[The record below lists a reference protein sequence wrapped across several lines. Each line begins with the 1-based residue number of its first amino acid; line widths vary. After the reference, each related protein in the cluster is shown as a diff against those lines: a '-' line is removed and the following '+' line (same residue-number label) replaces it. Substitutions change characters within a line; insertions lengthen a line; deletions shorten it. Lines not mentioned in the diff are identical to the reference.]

1 MTRSAPDALR
11 ELLARP
17 GLVTMPCCFDPL
29 SAKLIEQAAFPLT
42 FMSGFAASAA
52 RLGMP
57 DTGLMSYG
65 EVVDQGRNICTAVS
79 IPVIGDGDTG
89 YGNALNVKRT
99 VAGFAQAGF
108 AAVMIE
114 DQVAPKRCG
123 HTAGKA
129 VVSRDEAFG
138 RIRAAADA
146 RAEGADILILART
159 DARHDHGLDEA
170 LARAAA
176 FAELGAD
183 ILFVEAPR
191 DEAELACIPAE
202 LPKPCMA
209 NIVEGG
215 LTPALPP
222 ARLEEMGYRIAAY
235 PLTLLAAAMKAM
247 TEALEAFRTG
257 TPDPAMLMDFA
268 EIKRRIGFD
277 AYFEAEKRYAEARE
291 R

>member
-11 ELLARP
+11 DLLARP
-17 GLVTMPCCFDPL
+17 GLITMPCCFDPL

-65 EVVDQGRNICTAVS
+65 EVVDQGRNICNAVS

-123 HTAGKA
+123 HTPGKA
-129 VVSRDEAFG
+129 VVGAVLVAADGRPPEAG
-138 RIRAAADA
+138 RILLRNLVKY
-146 RAEGADILILART
+146 LIL
-159 DARHDHGLDEA
+159 LVPP
-170 LARAAA
+170 LA
-176 FAELGAD
+176 
-183 ILFVEAPR
+183 V
-191 DEAELACIPAE
+191 LA
-202 LPKPCMA
+202 
-209 NIVEGG
+209 
-215 LTPALPP
+215 
-222 ARLEEMGYRIAAY
+222 
-235 PLTLLAAAMKAM
+235 
-247 TEALEAFRTG
+247 
-257 TPDPAMLMDFA
+257 LMDPNLQGLNDLVGQTVVV
-268 EIKRRIGFD
+268 RRKENPGEGENND
-277 AYFEAEKRYAEARE
+277 R
-291 R
+291 